1 MLGNLNKCLEK
12 KHKTKYRYEGQKVKI
27 DVTSRILFF
36 RTLVRG

>member
-1 MLGNLNKCLEK
+1 MFGNLNKCLEK